1 MLRLNMSGTP
11 IFPPRRCFAG
21 SPVLAGLLLVAM
33 LGAAL
38 MPAPASAGLVEG
50 LRKYEAGDYAGAI
63 LEWQPMAERGNADAL
78 FNLGQVYRL
87 GRGVAADASLAIEYY
102 RRAGDAG
109 HAGAR
114 GALATLYYF
123 DNGTRQ
129 KRGQAIALWRQA
141 AAAGDAPSQ
150 YALAILHFN
159 GQDVPKDLMQAY
171 AWALLAAEGGLD
183 EGRKA
188 ERSIE
193 PHLSP
198 NQIAQARVLMG
209 GLVPRPPVSA
219 PATAPAPPPA
229 PPPAS
234 PTVQVAEVAQVAPVP
249 EPEPELEAEPEA
261 VPETVEAV
269 AVETGAPEEEPAA
282 ETPPPSTP
290 PPSTVASAS
299 PNAALLQGDMEMEKP
314 GSWSVQL
321 GYYRSL
327 IYAESYWQDIAPRVA
342 ELQPG
347 IEGRIVTIDRGPERG
362 IFRRLLVGSFAMRPD
377 AVSLC
382 NNLKTIG
389 IDCVVI
395 EP

>member
-1 MLRLNMSGTP
+1 
-11 IFPPRRCFAG
+11 
-21 SPVLAGLLLVAM
+21 
-33 LGAAL
+33 

-188 ERSIE
+188 ERSIA

-198 NQIAQARVLMG
+198 NQIVQARVLMG
-209 GLVPRPPVSA
+209 GLVPRPLA
-219 PATAPAPPPA
+219 APPA

-234 PTVQVAEVAQVAPVP
+234 PTVQVAEVAQVAPA
-249 EPEPELEAEPEA
+249 PEPELEAEPEA
-261 VPETVEAV
+261 VPETVDAV
-269 AVETGAPEEEPAA
+269 AVETGTTEEEPAP

-290 PPSTVASAS
+290 PPSTAASAA
-299 PNAALLQGDMEMEKP
+299 PDAALLQGDMEMEKP

-347 IEGRIVTIDRGPERG
+347 IEGRIVTVDRGPERG
-362 IFRRLLVGSFAMRPD
+362 IFRRLLVGSFTARSQ

>member
-1 MLRLNMSGTP
+1 
-11 IFPPRRCFAG
+11 
-21 SPVLAGLLLVAM
+21 
-33 LGAAL
+33 

-87 GRGVAADASLAIEYY
+87 GRGVAADASRALEYY
-102 RRAGDAG
+102 SLAAQAG

-114 GALATLYYF
+114 GALATIYYF
-123 DNGTRQ
+123 DSGTRQ

-209 GLVPRPPVSA
+209 GLV
-219 PATAPAPPPA
+219 TPPPA
-229 PPPAS
+229 APPVLVTTATDTIEEDVEES
-234 PTVQVAEVAQVAPVP
+234 LLVAELAP
-249 EPEPELEAEPEA
+249 EPEPEP
-261 VPETVEAV
+261 
-269 AVETGAPEEEPAA
+269 EPAQAAA
-282 ETPPPSTP
+282 EESPPPSSPREETAP
-290 PPSTVASAS
+290 LSTVASAA
-299 PNAALLQGDMEMEKP
+299 PNPPALQGDMETETA

-327 IYAESYWQDIAPRVA
+327 IYAENYWQDIAPRVE
-342 ELQPG
+342 ELLPG
-347 IEGRIVTIDRGPERG
+347 IEGRIVTIDSGPERG
-362 IFRRLLVGSFAMRPD
+362 IFRRLLAGSFAARPQ
-377 AVSLC
+377 AASFC

-395 EP
+395 KP